1 MYKIVLIIAM
11 KSILFSQ
18 DKMIL
23 KGGEEIILLDRT
35 NFIDYDDSY
44 SFIEYKSKYYAKN
57 KIALLIL
64 NNSEIIIRSGIPIS
78 IYNSLSLEKKAAAD
92 KRFSSKDFKNTN
104 YALLGSLDEKDT
116 QTYLTNFN
124 DSSALSGGQKA
135 TRVAGT
141 IGCIWLAIGAA
152 VVISIGGVVPMG

>member
-1 MYKIVLIIAM
+1 MYKIVLIIVM

-92 KRFSSKDFKNTN
+92 NKRLQDS
-104 YALLGSLDEKDT
+104 LLKLERQSTKEQEQQFLLR
-116 QTYLTNFN
+116 QQ
-124 DSSALSGGQKA
+124 GQDQLKQKV
-135 TRVAGT
+135 REINKQRKEG
-141 IGCIWLAIGAA
+141 
-152 VVISIGGVVPMG
+152 

>member
-18 DKMIL
+18 DKLIL

-44 SFIEYKSKYYAKN
+44 SFIEYKSKYYARN

-64 NNSEIIIRSGIPIS
+64 NNGDIIIRSGKI
-78 IYNSLSLEKKAAAD
+78 LFERLQ
-92 KRFSSKDFKNTN
+92 
-104 YALLGSLDEKDT
+104 LLHIL
-116 QTYLTNFN
+116 
-124 DSSALSGGQKA
+124 
-135 TRVAGT
+135 
-141 IGCIWLAIGAA
+141 
-152 VVISIGGVVPMG
+152 

>member
-57 KIALLIL
+57 KIALLII
-64 NNSEIIIRSGIPIS
+64 NNGEMSRDFTYIDDIVEAVIKCAFKVATP
-78 IYNSLSLEKKAAAD
+78 N
-92 KRFSSKDFKNTN
+92 FPSKDQINN
-104 YALLGSLDEKDT
+104 L
-116 QTYLTNFN
+116 
-124 DSSALSGGQKA
+124 
-135 TRVAGT
+135 
-141 IGCIWLAIGAA
+141 
-152 VVISIGGVVPMG
+152 VI